1 MFAFPLAPPPA
12 RCRLKTL
19 TTKGITR
26 ENLGIIKN
34 HAGKLVLG
42 FFWLA
47 YFSTFGT
54 SQVNDRFLDWLALL
68 GVAEA
73 IRIFLTM
80 LFVAITL
87 FIIFGFL
94 VTASVR
100 SKSHRPFALA
110 PLACVCLGVTAF
122 ASDLGT
128 NPLPD
133 IISLWAWV
141 ASESTF

>member
-1 MFAFPLAPPPA
+1 M
-12 RCRLKTL
+12 
-19 TTKGITR
+19 
-26 ENLGIIKN
+26 EDLGIIKN

-54 SQVNDRFLDWLALL
+54 SQVNDRFLDWLPLQ

-87 FIIFGFL
+87 FIIFELL
-94 VTASVR
+94 VWASVR
-100 SKSHRPFALA
+100 SKSHLPFALA
-110 PLACVCLGVTAF
+110 QLACICLGVTAF
-122 ASDLGT
+122 ASELGT

-133 IISLWAWV
+133 INSFWAWGAL
-141 ASESTF
+141 ASAFWLEGYLNRLDAPFET